1 MALLWRDNVRF
12 RDFHRNVQL
21 RIGLSFVSG
30 TANNMVLPF
39 MSIYFSG
46 RLGNTSAGL
55 VVILGILAGV
65 IAGIIGG
72 YYADRIGRKT
82 LMLTAEAGWML
93 CFIGMAVSNSPWMSS
108 PWMTFVLMIFV
119 SMFWGVHGP
128 ANDAMLLDVTAP
140 NERKFMYAIMYWINN
155 LSFAIAGVAGAFLFK
170 SYLFELFIGLS
181 VIGLITLLVTYFFID
196 EVYQPKVH
204 SETKGSSKEKTSIWS
219 SYMLVFRDKTFMIFT
234 LASLLLVSV
243 EFHLGNYVG
252 VRLEKEMISAPFLPW
267 LETSWRV
274 DGLKMLGFIRTENT
288 VLVVV
293 LSVLMTVLMRRFSDS
308 KVLFVG
314 YACYILGYS
323 YLAYSNQPW
332 LLMLSMFIAT
342 AGELMYVPIKQAY
355 LGNIAP
361 DHARSSYM
369 ALFGM
374 VYKGA
379 TLLGGFGVIL
389 GGWLSSWMMAV
400 LIGLSGF
407 VGMGMFYAILAQL
420 EERKVKAERNHQ
432 AAAASVA
439 SVTV

>member
-1 MALLWRDNVRF
+1 MRF
-12 RDFHRNVQL
+12 HDFHRNVKL
-21 RIGLSFVSG
+21 RIGLSFLSG

-46 RLGNTSAGL
+46 KLGDTSAGL

-65 IAGIIGG
+65 ISGIVGG
-72 YYADRIGRKT
+72 YYADRIGRKK
-82 LMLTAEAGWML
+82 LMLTAEVGWMF
-93 CFIGMAVSNSPWMSS
+93 CFMGMALCNSPWLSS
-108 PWMTFVLMIFV
+108 PWMTFVLMIGV

-140 NERKFMYAIMYWINN
+140 DIRKYMYAIMYWMNN
-155 LSFAIAGVAGAFLFK
+155 LSFAIAGIAGAFLFK

-181 VIGLITLLVTYFFID
+181 VIGLISLVITYFFIH
-196 EVYQPKVH
+196 EVYQPKPLSDDTVGVG
-204 SETKGSSKEKTSIWS
+204 GSLHGKTSIWS
-219 SYMLVFRDKTFMIFT
+219 NYKLVLHDKTFMIFT
-234 LASLLLVSV
+234 IASLLLVSV

-252 VRLEKEMISAPFLPW
+252 VRLEKEMVSAPFIPW
-267 LETSWRV
+267 MESSWTV

-293 LSVLMTVLMRRFSDS
+293 LSVLMGVFMRRFSDS

-314 YACYILGYS
+314 YTCYILGYS

-332 LLMLSMFIAT
+332 LLLLSMFIAT
-342 AGELMYVPIKQAY
+342 VGELMYVPIKQAY

-379 TLLGGFGVIL
+379 TLLGGLGVIL
-389 GGWLSSWMMAV
+389 GGWMPSWLMAT
-400 LIGLSGF
+400 LIAISG
-407 VGMGMFYAILAQL
+407 VIGMAMFYAILGQL
-420 EERKVKAERNHQ
+420 EDRKEKAEMDDRE
-432 AAAASVA
+432 ATAAASA
-439 SVTV
+439 AGVTA